1 MTTSPNPFAD
11 EPLPQTERLQSAADP
26 LNPYAAPV
34 GVAEYQPT
42 GPGVGAWRNGELVVI
57 HESVN
62 FPERC
67 IWTNQET
74 NRRFTHHFTYGS
86 WIGIDSQTIS
96 FDYSFSAEARQKVV
110 GNVLASLGMF
120 AASLVFLIGL
130 FALDRN
136 NIAHLTWLSPIFMIT
151 MMLGFGMMLRYSR
164 SPLALI
170 HHEQKYYCIRGAKE
184 PFLRS
189 LPKWPGLYDK

>member
-11 EPLPQTERLQSAADP
+11 EPLPQVERLQSAGDP
-26 LNPYAAPV
+26 QNPYAAPAGV
-34 GVAEYQPT
+34 GEYRPT
-42 GPGVGAWRNGELVVI
+42 GPGIGVWRNGELVVL

-74 NRRFTHHFTYGS
+74 KRRFQQYFTHGD
-86 WIGIDSQTIS
+86 WIGINSKTIP
-96 FDYSFSAEARQKVV
+96 FDYSFSAEARQKVA

-120 AASLVFLIGL
+120 AASFAFLIGL
-130 FALDRN
+130 FALERN
-136 NIAHLTWLSPIFMIT
+136 DIANLTWRCPIFMIT
-151 MMLGFGMMLRYSR
+151 MMVGFGMMLRYSR
-164 SPLALI
+164 SPLSLI

-189 LPKWPGLYDK
+189 LPKWPGLYGK